1 MLRARL
7 VRSEQAD
14 GIACWFVD
22 AAYNEESF
30 FVRRAYF
37 RQRDQ
42 PPRRQNHA
50 SVPGAKLLRQSNRDL
65 NSE

>member
-30 FVRRAYF
+30 FVRQEYF
-37 RQRDQ
+37 FARGDKRGGLGEF
-42 PPRRQNHA
+42 
-50 SVPGAKLLRQSNRDL
+50 V
-65 NSE
+65 